1 MPDNRFFTPEPL
13 EKGTLISLDGD
24 EMRHMAKVMRRGED
38 DRVEL
43 VNGQGALAIATIKSV
58 SRNSAELL
66 IEELSLEKRPEREM
80 ILAQALPQLPRLDL
94 IIEKGTELGATAF
107 WLFPGERSEKKE
119 LSPNQ
124 KRRLELL
131 AISALKQSGRL
142 FLPSI
147 EFKPPLTEWDKPS
160 TPLFYGAP
168 EGPRLER
175 PVGGALF
182 LVGPGGGL
190 SDKEKS
196 YLSETLK
203 ATGKS
208 LNPNILRAET
218 AALCALSLLA

>member
-1 MPDNRFFTPEPL
+1 MPDNRFYTSEAL
-13 EKGTLISLDGD
+13 ENRTLISLEGD
-24 EMRHMAKVMRRGED
+24 EMRHMAKVMRRAEG

-43 VNGQGALAIATIKSV
+43 VNGQGALAIATIKGM

-66 IEELSLEKRPEREM
+66 IEELSLEKRPEREL
-80 ILAQALPQLPRLDL
+80 ILAQALPKLACLDL

-124 KRRLELL
+124 KKRLSLL

-160 TPLFYGAP
+160 IPLFYGAP

-175 PVGGALF
+175 QEGGALF

-190 SDKEKS
+190 SDTEKS
-196 YLSETLK
+196 YLTETLGAK
-203 ATGKS
+203 GKS